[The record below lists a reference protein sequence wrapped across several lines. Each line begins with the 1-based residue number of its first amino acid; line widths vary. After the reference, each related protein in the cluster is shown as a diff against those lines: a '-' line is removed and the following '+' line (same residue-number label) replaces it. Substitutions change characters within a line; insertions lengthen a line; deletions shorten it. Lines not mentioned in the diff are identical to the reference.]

1 MYSIKISY
9 EGGVP
14 IYRQIVNQIKQ
25 LIASGRLPV
34 DCELPPIRK
43 LAQSIVVN
51 PNTVAKAY
59 KELEHQ
65 GVIYTKQGAGCF
77 VSGKKSP
84 LSDQERQRI
93 IRDYVQQLLTQAHQL
108 NFSYEDI
115 VKEISLQLPVAGR
128 QQEETNADKNEK
140 E

>member
-25 LIASGRLPV
+25 LVASGRLAV
-34 DCELPPIRK
+34 GSELPPIRK

-59 KELEHQ
+59 KELEYQ

-77 VSGKKSP
+77 VSDQVSP
-84 LSDQERQRI
+84 LSADERVRI
-93 IRDYVQQLLTQAHQL
+93 LSEYVQQLLTQAYQL
-108 NFSYEDI
+108 KFTYTDI
-115 VKEISLQLPVAGR
+115 IKEIDNQIAVNLN
-128 QQEETNADKNEK
+128 EENR
-140 E
+140 

>member
-9 EGGVP
+9 ESGVA

-25 LIASGRLPV
+25 LVASGRLTV
-34 DCELPPIRK
+34 DSELPPIRK

-77 VSGKKSP
+77 VSDQASL
-84 LSDQERQRI
+84 LSEAECSRI
-93 IRDYVQQLLTQAHQL
+93 LTDYVQQLLTQAHQL
-108 NFSYEDI
+108 KFSYTAI
-115 VKEISLQLPVAGR
+115 IKELDKQFK
-128 QQEETNADKNEK
+128 EENR
-140 E
+140 

>member
-25 LIASGRLPV
+25 LVASGRLAIGR
-34 DCELPPIRK
+34 ELPPIRK
-43 LAQSIVVN
+43 LAHSIVVN

-65 GVIYTKQGAGCF
+65 GVIFTKQGAGCF
-77 VSGKKSP
+77 VSDKDSP
-84 LSDQERQRI
+84 LSEAERYRI
-93 IRDYVQQLLTQAHQL
+93 MGEYVQQLLTQAHQL
-108 NFSYEDI
+108 KFSHADI
-115 VKEISLQLPVAGR
+115 IKEIDNQIKINNKRG
-128 QQEETNADKNEK
+128 DK
-140 E
+140 